1 MQFDPSRYPYLTAED
16 RALSADLALDRE
28 RKRLCDSLKS
38 TLYLAKQAERFLRLR
53 MDLLAEA
60 ADDELA
66 THIAA
71 YLLAEILCRGTHA
84 AIVDYV

>member
-1 MQFDPSRYPYLTAED
+1 
-16 RALSADLALDRE
+16 
-28 RKRLCDSLKS
+28 
-38 TLYLAKQAERFLRLR
+38 

-71 YLLAEILCRGTHA
+71 YLLAELLCRGTHA